1 MKWLLLLL
9 ICAGV
14 LLAVVVL
21 VGLLLPRGHV
31 ASRKA
36 RFRQSPEALWRAI
49 SDYTAFPAWRPDIQS
64 IDTLPARDGHV
75 VYLEKRSNRK
85 VTFEIMEATRPEKM
99 VVRVADPTL
108 PFGGSWTYQ
117 ISSSSSGT
125 MLAITEKGE
134 VINPVFRFLSRYVI
148 GHARSIDNF
157 LKALGKKFGE
167 EIVLEQS
174 SQEDHAGPRALSS

>member
-1 MKWLLLLL
+1 
-9 ICAGV
+9 
-14 LLAVVVL
+14 
-21 VGLLLPRGHV
+21 
-31 ASRKA
+31 
-36 RFRQSPEALWRAI
+36 
-49 SDYTAFPAWRPDIQS
+49 
-64 IDTLPARDGHV
+64 
-75 VYLEKRSNRK
+75 
-85 VTFEIMEATRPEKM
+85 
-99 VVRVADPTL
+99 
-108 PFGGSWTYQ
+108 
-117 ISSSSSGT
+117 